1 MTYKTISRFKMLDI
15 VAIRTIVP
23 ILFLLGLGFLS
34 RKIDVLKSGDERV
47 FSAYVYYFAL
57 PALFIVDL
65 AEISFTPENLHFV
78 FVGLIPIFLVL
89 TLYIVCYF
97 IFKFSRN
104 ILYLLIVSTFFG
116 SLTFFGIPFVMLAF
130 PEAVKLATL
139 SAASISVIAVPL
151 SITAL
156 ELYQLEQSTFL
167 ISVKRV
173 FKKFSKNPLIISI
186 LLGIVLSFFEV
197 KIPLQ

>member
-1 MTYKTISRFKMLDI
+1 MLDI

-78 FVGLIPIFLVL
+78 FAGLIPIYLVL